1 MATVTGREG
10 AVTIGGTD
18 ITEVTSWSLDLTRD
32 VVEST
37 VMNDTARSYVPG
49 LVSFSGSFDFML
61 DAEAPSAQTGVDL
74 DSASEL
80 AFTFEA
86 VKDDATATYSGNGLV
101 TGKSISVEIEGMVTV
116 SVTFQGTGAI
126 TEPTTPAAP

>member
-1 MATVTGREG
+1 MATVTGRQG

-37 VMNDTARSYVPG
+37 VMGDSARSYVPG

-61 DAEAPSAQTGVDL
+61 DADAPAAQTGVDL
-74 DSASEL
+74 DGAALS
-80 AFTFEA
+80 FGFEA
-86 VKDDATATYSGNGLV
+86 VADDASATYSGSGFV
-101 TGKSISVEIEGMVTV
+101 TGKSISAEIEGMVTV

-126 TEPTTPAAP
+126 TEPTGA

>member
-1 MATVTGREG
+1 MATITGRQG
-10 AVTIGGTD
+10 AVTIGSPGVD

-32 VVEST
+32 VIEST
-37 VMNDTARSYVPG
+37 VMGDSARSFVPG

-61 DAEAPSAQTGVDL
+61 DADAPTAQTAVDL
-74 DSASEL
+74 DSTSEL

-86 VKDDATATYSGNGLV
+86 ASGDASATYSGNGYV
-101 TGKSISVEIEGMVTV
+101 TGKSISAEIEGMVTV

-126 TEPTTPAAP
+126 TEPTA

>member
-18 ITEVTSWSLDLTRD
+18 ITEITSWSLDLTRD
-32 VVEST
+32 VIEST
-37 VMNDTARSYVPG
+37 VMGDSARSYVPG

-61 DAEAPSAQTGVDL
+61 DADAPPAQTAVDL
-74 DSASEL
+74 DGSALS
-80 AFTFEA
+80 FGFEA
-86 VKDDATATYSGNGLV
+86 VADDASATYTGSGLV
-101 TGKSISVEIEGMVTV
+101 TGKSVSAEIEGMVTV

-126 TEPTTPAAP
+126 TEPSA